1 MRELQRTEIFLMA
14 TTSDSTVLF
23 DNVDRLLTTFIPV
36 HSNILHD
43 IGIKSHGTITCMIRE
58 SFSFSYFSFFFKFPI
73 INLIEQNLFACHLMH
88 LLDILKN
95 CLVKN
100 GVTE

>member
-43 IGIKSHGTITCMIRE
+43 IGIKSHGTITCMIRK
-58 SFSFSYFSFFFKFPI
+58 SFTFCYFCFFLSFR
-73 INLIEQNLFACHLMH
+73 
-88 LLDILKN
+88 
-95 CLVKN
+95 
-100 GVTE
+100 